1 MYSVII
7 LPRQSLYRG
16 TVDFVCPCFK
26 LLTRGA
32 VCGQNCWPVSFIMGL
47 RSVGQGRVGR
57 AAGIDRSQ
65 RGIFHP
71 STQTLPATKQ
81 PPSLAMQVQ
90 PLIVPY

>member
-1 MYSVII
+1 
-7 LPRQSLYRG
+7 
-16 TVDFVCPCFK
+16 
-26 LLTRGA
+26 
-32 VCGQNCWPVSFIMGL
+32 MGL

-71 STQTLPATKQ
+71 PTPTPPATKQ

-90 PLIVPY
+90 PLIVSF